1 MNTSNNEERNV
12 EEEPMTKTLVCLVSN
27 LNTYWIIKML
37 KLIESISFSNW
48 ATLIEMDITM
58 KAITQQK
65 GTEVVQ

>member
-1 MNTSNNEERNV
+1 
-12 EEEPMTKTLVCLVSN
+12 
-27 LNTYWIIKML
+27 ML